1 MLGVSLRRS
10 LEPDA
15 QASSTQVAR
24 IVQGWL
30 GFFFILVCHQAFAGK
45 AVVSVRLDP
54 STIDRGE
61 AFDVYITANSSG
73 SGSDDTYACTKI
85 TLDGDSS
92 ENDHANVTLGASNI
106 EYGPY
111 SVTSQADV
119 SGGAYSVTIAI
130 YSKDACDVRSATG
143 SAQSLHEGCDFSA
156 IAVRQTGAQ
165 TRV

>member
-1 MLGVSLRRS
+1 MVGV
-10 LEPDA
+10 
-15 QASSTQVAR
+15 
-24 IVQGWL
+24 
-30 GFFFILVCHQAFAGK
+30 FFILVCHQAFAGK

-73 SGSDDTYACTKI
+73 SGSDDTYACAKI
-85 TLDGDSS
+85 TLAGDSS
-92 ENDHANVTLGASNI
+92 ENDHANVTLGAFNI

-119 SGGAYSVTIAI
+119 SDGAYSVTIAI
-130 YSKDACDVRSATG
+130 YSKDACDVRSASG

-156 IAVRQTGAQ
+156 IAVSQTGAQ

>member
-1 MLGVSLRRS
+1 MFVWILR
-10 LEPDA
+10 
-15 QASSTQVAR
+15 
-24 IVQGWL
+24 
-30 GFFFILVCHQAFAGK
+30 
-45 AVVSVRLDP
+45 P

-111 SVTSQADV
+111 SVTSQADI
-119 SGGAYSVTIAI
+119 SDGAYSVTIAI

>member
-1 MLGVSLRRS
+1 MLKHHRPKSLG
-10 LEPDA
+10 LFKG
-15 QASSTQVAR
+15 
-24 IVQGWL
+24 GW
-30 GFFFILVCHQAFAGK
+30 GFFYTGLSPSFCRQGGCECSFGSFDL
-45 AVVSVRLDP
+45 RP

-119 SGGAYSVTIAI
+119 SDGAYSVTIAI